1 MFSVSRLSVG
11 WSRLLLAGVVGA
23 AMPLDAQR
31 KPTLVPADYGKFESI
46 GLPRLSP
53 DGSWMSVPLTRVDEE
68 NALLVR
74 GGTRDTTL
82 RLPYATS
89 PQFTPNSQWLLYLVT
104 VSAAE
109 RERLQRERKP
119 IRTNFAVRHLGS
131 GRTIAVNEIAAFT
144 LSADGSHVALTG
156 YPAEGKKAAELTV
169 LRLDGDVRLSFGSV
183 TEHAWS
189 GESARL
195 AFAVNPEGTSP
206 GSLMLFDGKV
216 GAARVLA
223 SGDGRYR
230 ALAWRPKAP
239 DLAALRTVSTSAF
252 VDTAH
257 TVLAWR
263 GADTATTPHTFDAGA
278 EASTVPPTFRI
289 AETRR
294 PQWSTDGRTLFLGV
308 QPRLDTA
315 SAPKKQREKPSDVEI
330 WHTSDVR
337 VIPHQRSTEGEDSR
351 RTRLLAWTVGE
362 TAARLLTQSAEEVA
376 TIVPGDQWV
385 TETDRAPYAWG
396 QKFGRP
402 DADVWRIDVRTG
414 ERSKL
419 LTRVRHQLPLD
430 PTGRRVAWFDGRD
443 YWAVR
448 LADGERR
455 NLTSALTRSARD
467 RFVNRDDDHPTDVL
481 PPVPGTQWSKDG
493 EQLIVGDGID
503 LWALPVVSGA
513 PRRLTN
519 GQAENV
525 QHRVLSFAP
534 FTATPQERAVDLT
547 QPVYLSL
554 FGRTTKRSGF
564 ARLNGAIVERLVYSD
579 AMLDGLTRADSTLR
593 FAYRRQRAD
602 ESPNVFGAGAAL
614 ADARALTATNVF
626 LRDVAWGRTELLA
639 FRSSIGVPLQ
649 AILHYP
655 ANYDP
660 SKRYP
665 LVVYTYERL
674 TQDLHRFTVPS
685 ERSNYNA
692 TVFSQNGYFVLMPDI
707 VFRPRE
713 PGLGTLYAVE
723 PAVRAVIARGLVDPA
738 RVGHMGHSQGGY
750 EAAYLATHS
759 RLFATTVMGSGI
771 SDMIS
776 FAGQMHW
783 GSIPEFDHWETGQ
796 FRMQVPPWEDFG
808 AMLRNSP
815 LNRAHVMQAKSM
827 LIEIGS
833 EDPTVDMRQGVLLYN
848 YLRRAGKTAV
858 LLNYPGEGHGLSKKE
873 NSIDYSRRIQQWFAY
888 WLKGEP
894 AAPWITSGQSWLS
907 RKALLDANK

>member
-1 MFSVSRLSVG
+1 MA
-11 WSRLLLAGVVGA
+11 LLLVGVPGLGA
-23 AMPLDAQR
+23 ATALRAQG
-31 KPTLVPADYGKFESI
+31 KPTLTPADYGKFESV
-46 GLPRLSP
+46 GLPRLAP
-53 DGSWMSVPLTRVDEE
+53 DGSWMTAPLTRVDEE

-74 GGTRDTTL
+74 GGARDTTL

-89 PQFTPNSQWLLYLVT
+89 PQFTPNSQWLLYLVA
-104 VSAAE
+104 VSTAE

-119 IRTNFAVRHLGS
+119 IRTSFAARHLAS
-131 GRTIAVNEIAAFT
+131 GRTIALNEIAAYA
-144 LSADGSHVALTG
+144 LSADGSHLALSG
-156 YPAEGKKAAELTV
+156 YPAEGKKTAELTV

-183 TEHAWS
+183 AEYVWS
-189 GESARL
+189 SEGARL
-195 AFAVNPEGTSP
+195 AFAVNPDGTPS
-206 GSLMLFDGKV
+206 GSLMLFDGRV

-223 SGDGRYR
+223 SGEGRYR
-230 ALAWRPKAP
+230 ALAWRAKAA
-239 DLAALRTVSTSAF
+239 DLAALRTISSNVF

-257 TVLAWR
+257 TVLTWR
-263 GADTATTPHTFDAGA
+263 GVDTASAPLIFDAGTA
-278 EASTVPPTFRI
+278 ASNVPPNVRI
-289 AETRR
+289 AESRR
-294 PQWSTDGRTLFLGV
+294 PLWSADGRTLFLGV
-308 QPRLDTA
+308 QPRVDTA
-315 SAPKKQREKPSDVEI
+315 SAPKKLRDKPSDVEI

-337 VIPHQRSTEGEDSR
+337 VIPHQRSTEGEDAR
-351 RTRLLAWTVGE
+351 RTRLLAWTVGD
-362 TAARLLTQSAEEVA
+362 ASARLLTRSAEEVA
-376 TIVPGDQWV
+376 AILPGDQWV
-385 TETDRAPYAWG
+385 TETDRTPYAWG

-402 DADVWRIDVRTG
+402 DADLWRIDVRTG
-414 ERSKL
+414 ERTKL
-419 LTRVRHQLPLD
+419 LTRVRYQLPAD
-430 PTGRRVAWFDGRD
+430 PSGRRVAWFDGRD
-443 YWAVR
+443 YWVVQ

-455 NLTSALTRSARD
+455 NLTATLTRSARD

-481 PPVPGTQWSKDG
+481 PPVPGTQWSSDG
-493 EQLIVGDGID
+493 AQLIVGDGVD
-503 LWALPVVSGA
+503 LWAVPVESGA
-513 PRRLTN
+513 PSRLTN
-519 GQAENV
+519 GRAENV

-534 FTATPQERAVDLT
+534 FSATPQERAVDLT

-564 ARLNGAIVERLVYSD
+564 ARLTGTTVERLAYGD
-579 AMLDGLTRADSTLR
+579 AMLDGLTRADSAPR

-602 ESPNVFGAGAAL
+602 ESPNVFGASAAFT
-614 ADARALTATNVF
+614 DARALTATNGF
-626 LRDVAWGRTELLA
+626 MRDVAWGRTELLA

-655 ANYDP
+655 ANCDP

-692 TVFSQNGYFVLMPDI
+692 TVFTQNGYFVLMPDI

-873 NSIDYSRRIQQWFAY
+873 NAIDYSRRIQQWFAY

-894 AAPWITSGQSWLS
+894 AASWITDGQSWLT